1 MQVPRRI
8 GPEDRHL
15 DLQLIKTFLE
25 VAATGSFG
33 AAAGRLYVTQSAVSL
48 RVQRLE
54 DQLGRPLF
62 DRTKGGVVLTHAGRE
77 FRGFATMILRNWEQ
91 ARQRVSAL
99 DTTARRLAI
108 GAESTLWPRFGFR
121 WIDHLRQ
128 THPELEIKAVLAD
141 PDGLVQMALSG
152 EVQVLLSHGP
162 LDRPGLASERLIE
175 EQLVMV
181 SPWEGATVDSVT
193 AAYTLVDWGPEF
205 LRFHEAALPGLAN
218 PRLTLSDGAMAAWF
232 LRSRPCAAYVPSR
245 LAHASLE
252 TGQLFAVQDA
262 PGFMLASWV
271 VWREDTDQTLRV
283 VAEKALAET
292 LDAVREDANE
302 LH

>member
-1 MQVPRRI
+1 V
-8 GPEDRHL
+8 

-25 VAATGSFG
+25 VSATGSFG
-33 AAAGRLYVTQSAVSL
+33 AAASRLYVTQSAVSL
-48 RVQRLE
+48 RILRLE

-62 DRTKGGVVLTHAGRE
+62 ERTKAGVVLTAAGRE

-91 ARQRVSAL
+91 ARQRVSTL
-99 DTTARRLAI
+99 DERARTLAI

-121 WIDHLRQ
+121 WIDRLREG
-128 THPELEIKAVLAD
+128 HPELEIRAVLAE

-152 EVQVLLSHGP
+152 EVQAMLTHGP
-162 LDRPGLASERLIE
+162 LDRPGLHSERLIE
-175 EQLVMV
+175 EQLVMAC
-181 SPWEGATVDSVT
+181 PWPEATVESVA

-232 LRSRPCAAYVPSR
+232 LRSRPCAAYIPTR

-262 PGFMLASWV
+262 PGFSLVSWA
-271 VWREDTDQTLRV
+271 VWREDTDEELRS
-283 VAEKALAET
+283 VAARALAET
-292 LDAVREDANE
+292 LALVREDASE
-302 LH
+302 VMEQL